1 MKILVVEDDAD
12 TLAYVARGLG
22 QLGHT
27 VDKVESGGEGLHM
40 ATNSPYDVI
49 VLDRMLPEVDGVTI
63 LKNIRVAGVKTPVLF
78 LTALDGVNERVA
90 GLDAGADDY
99 LVKPFAFSELAA
111 RVHALGRRPVLAK
124 VEPVLM
130 VGDLEMDLRRR
141 QVKRAGRVV
150 ELQPQE
156 FKLLEYMMRN
166 AGDVVT
172 RTMLLEH
179 VWDFHFDPKTKI
191 IETHMSRL
199 RSKIDR
205 DSDTPLIHTVRGA
218 GYSIHAPE

>member
-1 MKILVVEDDAD
+1 M
-12 TLAYVARGLG
+12 
-22 QLGHT
+22 
-27 VDKVESGGEGLHM
+27 
-40 ATNSPYDVI
+40 
-49 VLDRMLPEVDGVTI
+49 
-63 LKNIRVAGVKTPVLF
+63 
-78 LTALDGVNERVA
+78 
-90 GLDAGADDY
+90 
-99 LVKPFAFSELAA
+99 
-111 RVHALGRRPVLAK
+111 HALGRRPVLAK
-124 VEPVLM
+124 VEPVLK

-150 ELQPQE
+150 DLQPQE

-218 GYSIHAPE
+218 GYSIYAPE

>member
-12 TLAYVARGLG
+12 TLTYVGRGLG

-27 VDKVESGGEGLHM
+27 VDRVDSGGEGLHL
-40 ATNSPYDVI
+40 ATNNPYDVI

-63 LKNIRVAGVKTPVLF
+63 LKSIRVAGVKTPVLF
-78 LTALDGVNERVA
+78 LTALDGVNERVE

-99 LVKPFAFSELAA
+99 LVKPFAFSEFAA

-124 VEPVLM
+124 VEPVLK

-141 QVKRAGRVV
+141 QVKRAGRPVD
-150 ELQPQE
+150 LQPQE

-205 DSDTPLIHTVRGA
+205 DSDTPLIRTVRGA